1 MTVGERI
8 RNRRIEL
15 GLTQEELA
23 HKLGY
28 KSKASINKIELGIQD
43 LPQKKIAEVA
53 KALETTPSELM
64 GWNERGFIRVSEK
77 ELQKAIN
84 TAIAIADAEI
94 KQEPRIEEE
103 IVDAYMKA
111 DEITQR
117 HVRLLLGMDK

>member
-15 GLTQEELA
+15 ELTQEELA

-53 KALETTPSELM
+53 KALETTPSDLM
-64 GWNERGFIRVSEK
+64 GWNERGFIHVSEK
-77 ELQKAIN
+77 EFQKVMNNVITVVN
-84 TAIAIADAEI
+84 TEI
-94 KQEPRIEEE
+94 EHKQSIEEK

-117 HVRLLLGMDK
+117 HVRLLLGIDK